1 MQGSPCLLG
10 WRCSGA
16 EWKPPAGPCGLLRPR
31 LKVEMRE
38 EGRAPWPVP
47 ITRSP
52 GPRWTDRGHSYPS
65 VHKKPGAPAGQMGAA
80 HTRVSTQPWAPAG
93 RTGPLTPEC
102 PRSSLRAQAL
112 RPCVFCGFVCCTRTS
127 RRVWAFTLLSCSV
140 MSCRLPLTL
149 QGGCGERAAVD
160 QTGRVRPLPSFP
172 PRLSAQTHHRPLCPL
187 LVWRSARS
195 VRGVSRVPPALPLL
209 GGGCCE
215 PPDP

>member
-1 MQGSPCLLG
+1 MCRGSPCLLG

-80 HTRVSTQPWAPAG
+80 HTRVSTQPWAWLDRREPLTPECPQEALGPSWTDGRPSHLSVPRKPWAPAG
-93 RTGPLTPEC
+93 QTGPLTPEC
-102 PRSSLRAQAL
+102 PQEAL
-112 RPCVFCGFVCCTRTS
+112 GPSWTDGAAHTRVSTQP
-127 RRVWAFTLLSCSV
+127 WAPAGWTGLLTPECPHSPGPQLDGRGHSHPSV
-140 MSCRLPLTL
+140 H
-149 QGGCGERAAVD
+149 AA
-160 QTGRVRPLPSFP
+160 R
-172 PRLSAQTHHRPLCPL
+172 
-187 LVWRSARS
+187 
-195 VRGVSRVPPALPLL
+195 
-209 GGGCCE
+209 
-215 PPDP
+215 